1 MKHLILLLFLSFFCL
16 CLRAQTNIKMG
27 TPYPAIEDGYRAYI
41 PYNNQVL
48 ALKSTKKVTTFYRID
63 PKTLSTTLI
72 GEFKLPK
79 NIHNLERV
87 MELGGKHYAFYTL
100 HDFPN
105 RGFEIS
111 IRSLS

>member
-1 MKHLILLLFLSFFCL
+1 
-16 CLRAQTNIKMG
+16 MG

-100 HDFPN
+100 YDFPN